1 MRIERNE
8 IVIRDFERKDAP
20 QLFSIVR
27 EEGIRRFMR
36 DWSENSS
43 RPEDYYGFIDWH
55 QTKKESR
62 DVYENKRY
70 AIALKE
76 TDTLIGMVGMG
87 LEDTVNEVE
96 IAYFMSEQFQRRGY
110 TKAAVTALV
119 KWCFSVSELP
129 YLILTIDCANTPS
142 CRLAEKCGFTL
153 FEKRTPI
160 GHVQPNMVS
169 DSYYYYRIYR

>member
-62 DVYENKRY
+62 DVYENKFR
-70 AIALKE
+70 
-76 TDTLIGMVGMG
+76 
-87 LEDTVNEVE
+87 
-96 IAYFMSEQFQRRGY
+96 
-110 TKAAVTALV
+110 
-119 KWCFSVSELP
+119 
-129 YLILTIDCANTPS
+129 
-142 CRLAEKCGFTL
+142 
-153 FEKRTPI
+153 
-160 GHVQPNMVS
+160 
-169 DSYYYYRIYR
+169 